1 MGKYPLIHGSKR
13 IIPIGNVLIFGSI
26 RIANF
31 SNVVSDRNGLS
42 SMRYLSMIN
51 PKSNLV
57 P

>member
-1 MGKYPLIHGSKR
+1 MGKYPLIHGNKR
-13 IIPIGNVLIFGSI
+13 TIPIGNVLIFENI
-26 RIANF
+26 RTANF

-42 SMRYLSMIN
+42 SMRYLLMIN